1 MFSRFYLISGITMLL
16 YYGWVAWTGTEFGSP
31 ARERIPADARQSPGG
46 YRSFHSGYSG
56 YRGGK

>member
-1 MFSRFYLISGITMLL
+1 MLL

-31 ARERIPADARQSPGG
+31 AREKIPADARQSPGG
-46 YRSFHSGYSG
+46 YRSFHSGYAG